1 MEGIARTEKRV
12 TVYLDSGHSGT
23 RISNRVSHT
32 LTDPVDLRDDEGV
45 IVQCVH
51 AQIPNP
57 HVFEVVHG
65 HNRIPYTIRVNG
77 SMVGL
82 STTATYDWSFGRRR
96 IQWKNGGGQYN
107 TIDTGTGGGYITV
120 PPGKYTPQTLAVKL
134 SDLFT
139 HALRFT
145 VYADH
150 TDTDIVAD
158 GAAFY
163 ANVLAGK
170 YYGMYPIPMYKTAA
184 QLASMIKQFGKIPV
198 LGMDVRVT
206 FDEVHERLEMKIHP
220 DFRLTGD
227 DTESYFYSTHDIT
240 AHDQLIRL
248 EFPNETGMLHVH
260 MTAAAHLNGDLNAE
274 DFQFSHFLGLV
285 AEHNTSAFLKHGVSS
300 SGNLLYRGVPYN
312 QIVHCGTFGMQVVVD
327 PTKSNFGES
336 VVQFRYKRVQNIH
349 VKSNVSTMSVI
360 DSFQKG
366 YTDTLCVLPVDQDA
380 VTTHITLDASHHSLE
395 SSLITIPHLN
405 HVVVRLTDEH
415 GEDLH
420 LTSEFT
426 IALQFQYVRIP
437 IALKPL
443 KDLRDRRRFVYAKI
457 KEKKQ
462 KNLDKKK
469 KASTIKDGNKITRE
483 QSNQVR
489 TRRRKIR
496 QKGPDKRIT
505 DG

>member
-1 MEGIARTEKRV
+1 MEQIARTEKRV

-23 RISNRVSHT
+23 RVSNRVSHT

-82 STTATYDWSFGRRR
+82 ATSATYDWSFGRRR
-96 IQWKNGGGQYN
+96 IQWKHGGAQYN

-120 PPGKYTPQTLAVKL
+120 PPAKYTPQTLAVKL
-134 SDLFT
+134 SELFT

-150 TDTDIVAD
+150 TDPDIVAD
-158 GAAFY
+158 GAAFH

-184 QLASMIKQFGKIPV
+184 QLASMIQQFGKIPV

-220 DFRLTGD
+220 EFRAAG
-227 DTESYFYSTHDIT
+227 DIT

-248 EFPNETGMLHVH
+248 EFPNETGMLHEV

-285 AEHNTSAFLKHGVSS
+285 GSLDTSGFLVHGVSS
-300 SGNLLYRGVPYN
+300 SGDDLVGGVAYN
-312 QIVHCGTFGMQVVVD
+312 QIVHCGTFGLQVVLD
-327 PTKSNFGES
+327 PTKSNFGYS
-336 VVQFRYKRVQNIH
+336 VIQFRYKRVQNIH

-366 YTDTLCVLPVDQDA
+366 YSDTLCVLPVDQDA

-405 HVVVRLTDEH
+405 HVTVRLTDEH

-443 KDLRDRRRFVYAKI
+443 KDLRDRRRFIYAKV
-457 KEKKQ
+457 KT
-462 KNLDKKK
+462 NSNTNPKKK
-469 KASTIKDGNKITRE
+469 KKDNNNTKKNGNQTIRQ
-483 QSNQVR
+483 QSG
-489 TRRRKIR
+489 KIR
-496 QKGPDKRIT
+496 ARGGAVRKEGANNRESVR
-505 DG
+505 